1 MIQIY
6 CIKCRLH
13 TDNIDER
20 QEEVT
25 SKGKSRLVMRAT
37 CAICSKKKNRFI
49 KTEKIILFLKK
60 NMTNFW
66 RNSMNFRKLLN
77 NLMKKILNK

>member
-1 MIQIY
+1 MNQIY

-25 SKGKSRLVMRAT
+25 SKGKSRLVMKAT
-37 CAICSKKKNRFI
+37 CAVCSKKKNRFI
-49 KTEKIILFLKK
+49 KTEKNKTVSQEEYDQLLEKFNELQKTTKQFDEKDLK
-60 NMTNFW
+60 
-66 RNSMNFRKLLN
+66 
-77 NLMKKILNK
+77 

>member
-1 MIQIY
+1 MNQIY

-25 SKGKSRLVMRAT
+25 SKGKSRLVMKAT
-37 CAICSKKKNRFI
+37 CAVCSKKKNRFI
-49 KTEKIILFLKK
+49 KTEKNKTVSQEEYDQLLEKFNTLQKTTNNFDEKDLK
-60 NMTNFW
+60 
-66 RNSMNFRKLLN
+66 
-77 NLMKKILNK
+77 

>member
-1 MIQIY
+1 MNQIY

-25 SKGKSRLVMRAT
+25 SKGKSRLVMKAT

-49 KTEKIILFLKK
+49 KTEKNKTVSQEEYDQLLEKFNELQKTTEQFDEKDLK
-60 NMTNFW
+60 
-66 RNSMNFRKLLN
+66 
-77 NLMKKILNK
+77 